1 MKLSFRNRKRLTG
14 LYFVGPWAVAAL
26 LFLVYPFIFSVIL
39 SFSRLENADFSTM
52 GLIGFANYKKAF
64 ISDVKFLPAFYSV
77 VSDTLVNTPM
87 IVIFSLL
94 IAMILNRNI
103 AGRGVFRSLFFLP
116 VLLGGGLV
124 FEQIVSRNVDG
135 QSMELA
141 MSVLLPEKLQS
152 YLGPEITGYINSF
165 FGRITLILWKSGVQ
179 IVISLSGLQS
189 ISPALYEA
197 ARVDGATEWEMFWKI
212 TLMMMSPIILLNAVY
227 TIVISLTENNSVVS
241 YITEQAF
248 GTSPVQFEFSA
259 AMGCVYLLFTLLLVL
274 LVFALLRP
282 FIKRVQQV

>member
-1 MKLSFRNRKRLTG
+1 
-14 LYFVGPWAVAAL
+14 
-26 LFLVYPFIFSVIL
+26 
-39 SFSRLENADFSTM
+39 
-52 GLIGFANYKKAF
+52 
-64 ISDVKFLPAFYSV
+64 
-77 VSDTLVNTPM
+77 M

-94 IAMILNRNI
+94 IAMILNRKI
-103 AGRGVFRSLFFLP
+103 VGRGAFRSIFFLP

-165 FGRITLILWKSGVQ
+165 FSRITLVLWKSGVQ
-179 IVISLSGLQS
+179 IVIALSGLQS
-189 ISPALYEA
+189 ISPSLYEA

-227 TIVISLTENNSVVS
+227 TIVISLTEDNSVVS
-241 YITEQAF
+241 YITKQAF
-248 GTSPVQFEFSA
+248 NTSPVQFEFSA
-259 AMGCVYLLFTLLLVL
+259 AMGCIYLLFTLITVL
-274 LVFALLRP
+274 LVFAVLRP